1 MPFYWRILCKVESR
15 KAIKIKWTNLPFSL
29 SPSPPLSLSLSLY
42 LSLSLFHSSCACRGS
57 SFKWNFN
64 ESNLSHTLCLS
75 FICLYFCSLSLFVTH
90 SSPLSVQIISKGGST
105 GLLVMF
111 ERSWVRIPAQ
121 YTGWTFLHWFVVK
134 IVLFVWKRPKIN
146 EKRGRGWSI

>member
-15 KAIKIKWTNLPFSL
+15 KAIKIKWTISL
-29 SPSPPLSLSLSLY
+29 SPSLPLSLSLY
-42 LSLSLFHSSCACRGS
+42 LSPSLLAFSTLLAPAEVLLSNEISMKVIYLILYVSLSSVYISA
-57 SFKWNFN
+57 
-64 ESNLSHTLCLS
+64 
-75 FICLYFCSLSLFVTH
+75 LSLFVTH